1 MATKPNMIDR
11 RNKALGGQSN
21 DRARSA
27 IKVIVWHYTAT
38 NEGSIESHENYWKN
52 NNGWDRGG
60 YHFYIDRK
68 GVIYQNYNVERMTWG
83 VANNNGHTVHI
94 SLEAASK
101 KDYTDTQIKAREQVT
116 RWLMADLNISASNV
130 KGHWEVYNNT
140 SCPGYTK
147 AEMDK
152 FRSGLAKATSNAN
165 KPASNPVSKT
175 VDQLAQE
182 VIKGLHGT
190 GEVRQ
195 KRLGSQ
201 YAAVQARVNQIL
213 APNAKSAPK
222 PKPQKTVEQLARE
235 VIDGKHGNGDA
246 RKKSLGSQ
254 YTPVQKR
261 VDEILAP
268 KPKLKPNDTI
278 AREVVQGL
286 WGNGPDRKARL
297 EKAGYN
303 YTTIQNLVNRMF

>member
-52 NNGWDRGG
+52 HNGWDRGG

-68 GVIYQNYNVERMTWG
+68 GVIYQNYNFERMTWG

-101 KDYTDTQIKAREQVT
+101 KDYNDAQIKAREQVT
-116 RWLMADLNISASNV
+116 RWLMADLNIDASNV

-152 FRSGLAKATSNAN
+152 FRSDLSKSSQEAKKQTSTV
-165 KPASNPVSKT
+165 VSKT

-190 GEVRQ
+190 GEVRK

-213 APNAKSAPK
+213 APNAKPRPA
-222 PKPQKTVEQLARE
+222 KTVDQLAKE
-235 VIDGKHGNGDA
+235 VIEGKHGNGDA
-246 RKKSLGSQ
+246 RKKSLGNQ
-254 YTPVQKR
+254 YNAVQKR
-261 VDEILAP
+261 VDEMLKP
-268 KPKLKPNDTI
+268 KPKLKQNDMI
-278 AREVVQGL
+278 VREVVQGL
-286 WGNGPDRKARL
+286 WGNGADRKARL
-297 EKAGYN
+297 ERAGYN
-303 YTTIQNLVNRMF
+303 YNTIQSLVNRMF